1 MRKCT
6 RIIAVCGLLLSFAC
20 LFADDAVEA
29 TLARDKAA
37 LATLFPRLD
46 IALMM
51 RFYEEYSPD
60 LLEEWHTRAKEHPGV
75 SGDYLK
81 RLAKH
86 FQKLEETR
94 QTDMEEYDRMLEYE
108 VLQRQIRLLGKELRR
123 LNAIDANSLTAEQDA
138 LRQTNLTRG
147 REKLKQLL
155 EQAFDESLRQQLYE
169 IDKLES
175 EIAQLRQIVDERK
188 QNREQ
193 SIRQRYRQLTG
204 ADSMP

>member
-1 MRKCT
+1 MR
-6 RIIAVCGLLLSFAC
+6 IVAAVGGLFLSFAC

-29 TLARDKAA
+29 TLARDKAE
-37 LATLFPRLD
+37 LAALFPRLNVE
-46 IALMM
+46 LMM
-51 RFYEEYSPD
+51 RFYDEYSPD
-60 LLEEWHTRAKEHPGV
+60 LLEEWRTRAKEHPGV

-86 FQKLEETR
+86 FQKLEDTR
-94 QTDMEEYDRMLEYE
+94 QTDMEEYDRLLEYE

-123 LNAIDANSLTAEQDA
+123 LDAIDTNLLTAEQDA

-147 REKLKQLL
+147 REKLKSLL

-169 IDKLES
+169 IDKLEA
-175 EIAQLRQIVDERK
+175 EISQLRQIVDERK

-193 SIRQRYRQLTG
+193 SIRQRYRQLAG
-204 ADSMP
+204 ADAMP

>member
-1 MRKCT
+1 MRV
-6 RIIAVCGLLLSFAC
+6 IVALWLFLSLGC
-20 LFADDAVEA
+20 LFADDAA
-29 TLARDKAA
+29 DGTLARDKAA
-37 LATLFPRLD
+37 LATQFPRLD
-46 IALMM
+46 VELMM

-60 LLEEWHTRAKEHPGV
+60 LLEEWRMRAKEHPGV

-86 FQKLEETR
+86 FQKLEDTR
-94 QTDMEEYDRMLEYE
+94 QTDMEEYDRLLEYE

-123 LNAIDANSLTAEQDA
+123 LDAIDTNLLTAEQDA

-147 REKLKQLL
+147 REKLKSLL

-169 IDKLES
+169 IDKLEA
-175 EIAQLRQIVDERK
+175 EISQLRQIVDERK

-193 SIRQRYRQLTG
+193 SIRQRYRQLAG
-204 ADSMP
+204 ADAMP

>member
-1 MRKCT
+1 MRNCKLA
-6 RIIAVCGLLLSFAC
+6 IVVLGLLGAMAC
-20 LFADDAVEA
+20 LWGDDAVDSI
-29 TLARDKAA
+29 LARDRAA
-37 LATLFPRLD
+37 LFTQFPRLD
-46 IALMM
+46 VEMMM

-60 LLEEWHTRAKEHPGV
+60 LLEEWRKRAKEHPGV

-86 FQKLEETR
+86 FQKLEDTR

-108 VLQRQIRLLGKELRR
+108 VLQRQVRMLGKELRR
-123 LNAIDANSLTAEQDA
+123 LNAIDANLLTAEQEA
-138 LRQTNLTRG
+138 VRQTNLTHG

-155 EQAFDESLRQQLYE
+155 EQAFDEALRQQLYE
-169 IDKLES
+169 IDMLQLEI
-175 EIAQLRQIVDERK
+175 EQLRQIVDERK

-204 ADSMP
+204 MDSMP

>member
-1 MRKCT
+1 MKNRKLG
-6 RIIAVCGLLLSFAC
+6 IVLLALGMTAAC
-20 LFADDAVEA
+20 LYGDDVPEA
-29 TLARDKAA
+29 TLSRDKAA
-37 LATLFPRLD
+37 LTAQFPRLD
-46 IALMM
+46 VEMMM

-60 LLEEWHTRAKEHPGV
+60 LLDEWRMRAKEHPGV

-81 RLAKH
+81 RLARH
-86 FQKLEETR
+86 FQKLEDTR
-94 QTDMEEYDRMLEYE
+94 QVDREEYDRMLEYE
-108 VLQRQIRLLGKELRR
+108 VLQRQVRQLGRELRR
-123 LNAIDANSLTAEQDA
+123 LDAIDANLLSAEQEA
-138 LRQTNLTRG
+138 VRQTNLTKG
-147 REKLKQLL
+147 RETLKQLL

-175 EIAQLRQIVDERK
+175 EIDQLRHIVDERK